1 MISTKRVFFLALVL
15 SLSTQ
20 VFAKPRLVLQITID
34 GLRGDLL
41 DRYSANL
48 GEDGFN
54 YLLTQGAV
62 YTNAHY
68 LHANTETIVGHAT
81 LATGATPAVHGMVG
95 NVWYQADTG
104 ELGYNIED
112 PDAPLIPT
120 REQASDGAQVDP
132 AQLRA
137 SSSGRSPKGLL
148 APTFSDT
155 LKVANGGN
163 AKVFGIAGKDRSA
176 VAMAGKTGIAYWFS
190 TDTGDFQS
198 SVYYM
203 SEYPQW
209 VQTWNERRMAE
220 TLGGRQ
226 WTLLLDR
233 TRYLFAENDDR
244 PYEVDLKGYGR
255 TFPHAFGAANHPLF
269 FTRVAVSPEGDRLLL
284 DFGKKLI
291 QAEGIG
297 QDEVTDY
304 LSISFSGVDAV
315 NHFFGPSSLEN
326 EDTVVQLDR
335 TLADLFRFIDK
346 EVGLDNTL
354 IVLSADHG
362 MAEMPEYAVELGYE
376 AGRIYS
382 DEILSYARELSTNL
396 YGSQDLVKDFFRP
409 YLYLDRAAI
418 SETGLDHSAVTE
430 AIANGLANMPGV
442 GGAIPSHSL
451 EKQNSSPQTEAIRH
465 NYHRQRSGDIYIFQQ
480 PYWFMFDRGPIGVM
494 HGSPWAYDS
503 HVKIMFS
510 GPGIKAAKINRLVHP
525 VDVAPTLS
533 ALIGLSPPAAAQGEV
548 LVEVVN
554 NSDTSD
560 H

>member
-1 MISTKRVFFLALVL
+1 M
-15 SLSTQ
+15 
-20 VFAKPRLVLQITID
+20 FAQPRLVLQITID

-41 DRYSANL
+41 DRYAMNL

-95 NVWYQADTG
+95 NVWYYADTG

-120 REQASDGAQVDP
+120 REQAVDGAQVDP

-137 SSSGRSPKGLL
+137 RSSGRSPKGIL
-148 APTFSDT
+148 APTFGDT
-155 LKVANGGN
+155 LKVSRGGKT
-163 AKVFGIAGKDRSA
+163 KVFGISGKDRSA
-176 VAMAGKTGIAYWFS
+176 VAMAGKTGIAYWYS

-198 SVYYM
+198 SAYYM
-203 SEYPQW
+203 KEYPQW
-209 VQTWNERRMAE
+209 VRTWNERRMAE
-220 TLGGRQ
+220 ALNGRQ
-226 WTLLLDR
+226 WTLLLEQS
-233 TRYLFAENDDR
+233 RYLFAENDDR

-291 QAEGIG
+291 QAEAIG

-326 EDTVVQLDR
+326 EDTVLQLDR

-346 EVGLDNTL
+346 EIGLDHTL
-354 IVLSADHG
+354 IVLAADHG
-362 MAEMPEYAVELGYE
+362 MAEMPEYAKELGYN

-382 DEILSYARELSTNL
+382 DEVLSRARELSADL
-396 YGSQDLVKDFFRP
+396 FDSQDLVKDFFRP

-418 SETGLDHSAVTE
+418 GERGLDHSAVAG
-430 AIANGLANMPGV
+430 AIANGLTKMPGI
-442 GGAIPSHSL
+442 GGAIPSHGL
-451 EKQNSSPQTEAIRH
+451 EKQISSPQTGAILRNH
-465 NYHRQRSGDIYIFQQ
+465 HKQRSGDIYIFQQ
-480 PYWFMFDRGPIGVM
+480 PYWFLFERGAIGAM
-494 HGSPWAYDS
+494 HGSPWAYDT
-503 HVKIMFS
+503 HVKIIFS
-510 GPGIKAAKINRLVHP
+510 GPGIKAAKIHRLVHP

-533 ALIGLSPPAAAQGEV
+533 ALVGLSPPAASEGEV
-548 LVEVVN
+548 LVEVMS
-554 NSDTSD
+554 NSDAGD
-560 H
+560 R

>member
-20 VFAKPRLVLQITID
+20 VFAQPRLVLQITID

-41 DRYSANL
+41 DRYAANL

-120 REQASDGAQVDP
+120 REQAAAGAQVDP
-132 AQLRA
+132 AQQRA
-137 SSSGRSPKGLL
+137 RSSGRSPKGLL

-155 LKVANGGN
+155 LKVTNGGN

-176 VAMAGKTGIAYWFS
+176 VAMAGKTGIAYWYS

-198 SVYYM
+198 SAYYM
-203 SEYPQW
+203 GEYPQW

-220 TLGGRQ
+220 TLDGQQ
-226 WTLLLDR
+226 WTLLLDQS
-233 TRYLFAENDDR
+233 RYLFAENDDR

-326 EDTVVQLDR
+326 EDTVLQLDQ
-335 TLADLFRFIDK
+335 TLADLFHFIDK
-346 EVGLDNTL
+346 KIGLDHTL

-362 MAEMPEYAVELGYE
+362 MAEMPEYAKELGYD

-382 DEILSYARELSTNL
+382 DEVLSHARELSTDL
-396 YGSQDLVKDFFRP
+396 YDSQDLVKDFFRP

-418 SETGLDHSAVTE
+418 SEKGLDHSAVTE
-430 AIANGLANMPGV
+430 AIANGLAEMPGI
-442 GGAIPSHSL
+442 GGAMPSHNL
-451 EKQNSSPQTEAIRH
+451 EKQNSSPQTGAILH
-465 NYHRQRSGDIYIFQQ
+465 NYHRQRSGDIYVFQQ
-480 PYWFMFDRGPIGVM
+480 PYWFLFDRGAIGAM
-494 HGSPWAYDS
+494 HGSPWAYDT
-503 HVKIMFS
+503 HVKIIFS
-510 GPGIKAAKINRLVHP
+510 GPGIKAAKIHRIVHP

-533 ALIGLSPPAAAQGEV
+533 ALVGLSPPAAAQGKV
-548 LVEVVN
+548 LVEVMSN
-554 NSDTSD
+554 
-560 H
+560 

>member
-1 MISTKRVFFLALVL
+1 MPSTKRVFFLALVL

-20 VFAKPRLVLQITID
+20 VFAQPRLVLQITID

-48 GEDGFN
+48 GEGGFN

-95 NVWYQADTG
+95 NVWYDAGTG

-120 REQASDGAQVDP
+120 RVEAVDGAQVDP
-132 AQLRA
+132 AQKRA
-137 SSSGRSPKGLL
+137 RSPGRSPKGLL

-155 LKVANGGN
+155 LKVSNGGN

-176 VAMAGKTGIAYWFS
+176 VAMAGKTGTAYWYS
-190 TDTGDFQS
+190 TNTGDFQS
-198 SVYYM
+198 SAYYM

-209 VQTWNERRMAE
+209 VQGWNEQRMAKA
-220 TLGGRQ
+220 LDGRQ

-233 TRYLFAENDDR
+233 SRYLFAENDDR

-255 TFPHAFGAANHPLF
+255 TFPHAFGAVNHPLF
-269 FTRVAVSPEGDRLLL
+269 YTRVAVSPEGDRLLL

-346 EVGLDNTL
+346 EIGLDHTL

-362 MAEMPEYAVELGYE
+362 MAEMPEYAKELGYE
-376 AGRIYS
+376 AGRIYG
-382 DEILSYARELSTNL
+382 DEILGHARQLSADL

-409 YLYLDRAAI
+409 YLYLDRAVI
-418 SETGLDHSAVTE
+418 SERGLDHSAVTE
-430 AIANGLANMPGV
+430 VIANGLAKMPGV

-451 EKQNSSPQTEAIRH
+451 EKQNSSPQTEAILH
-465 NYHRQRSGDIYIFQQ
+465 NYHGQRSGDIYVFQQ
-480 PYWFMFDRGPIGVM
+480 PYWFMFERGPVGAM

-503 HVKIMFS
+503 HVKIIFS
-510 GPGIKAAKINRLVHP
+510 GPGIKAAEINRLVHP

-533 ALIGLSPPAAAQGEV
+533 ALVGLSPPAAAQGEV

-554 NSDTSD
+554 NSDAND
-560 H
+560 R